1 MVLEFN
7 VFMCDESL
15 IQPTRVMKLWFLL
28 TIEMY
33 AESTALEQFNMIL
46 ITFAYSGNCK
56 HCFVDNQINFD
67 IIPSYILYNL

>member
-33 AESTALEQFNMIL
+33 AESTALEQFNMTL
-46 ITFAYSGNCK
+46 ITFLHIQDMTSIIFLCNTK
-56 HCFVDNQINFD
+56 HFKKRKRI
-67 IIPSYILYNL
+67 YIYI

>member
-33 AESTALEQFNMIL
+33 AESTALEQFNMTL
-46 ITFAYSGNCK
+46 ITFLHIQDMTS
-56 HCFVDNQINFD
+56 
-67 IIPSYILYNL
+67 IIFCVTRNNSKRKRIYM